1 MKYEEMEGQD
11 KHEGLKLAVDKRINS
26 IQGKHNMKQKNNVE
40 NQMMPQSR
48 GHQIYL
54 DITPYSK

>member
-26 IQGKHNMKQKNNVE
+26 IQGKHNMK
-40 NQMMPQSR
+40 
-48 GHQIYL
+48 
-54 DITPYSK
+54 